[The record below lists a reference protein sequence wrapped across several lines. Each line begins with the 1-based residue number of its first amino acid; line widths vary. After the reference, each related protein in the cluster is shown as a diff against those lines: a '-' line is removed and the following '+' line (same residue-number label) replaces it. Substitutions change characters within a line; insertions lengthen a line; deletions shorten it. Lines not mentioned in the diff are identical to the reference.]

1 MSQKSTIRKMDEF
14 RLLTQHLY
22 NIVIAVYQK
31 MVGFKNNKKKNN
43 LERYAVPTSLSF
55 SSTNEPKASNWC
67 KHSSFLP
74 EQLDLIATCKGVS
87 SFIVNFK
94 NYAL

>member
-1 MSQKSTIRKMDEF
+1 MDEF
-14 RLLTQHLY
+14 RLLAQNLY
-22 NIVIAVYQK
+22 NIIIVVYQK
-31 MVGFKNNKKKNN
+31 MVGFKNNKKNN

-87 SFIVNFK
+87 SLIVNFK

>member
-1 MSQKSTIRKMDEF
+1 MDEF
-14 RLLTQHLY
+14 RLLTQNLY
-22 NIVIAVYQK
+22 NIIIAVYQK
-31 MVGFKNNKKKNN
+31 MVGLKTIIKKQY

-67 KHSSFLP
+67 THSSFLP
-74 EQLDLIATCKGVS
+74 EQSDLIATCKGVS
-87 SFIVNFK
+87 SLIVNCK